1 MRRLVLLLAAIGCS
15 SGSSSPELEPTPVG
29 SDRVLLTSDAGSM
42 RTTVAPNARTK
53 LAAPPDSV
61 LWAVAQLYN
70 EMQVPVTLA
79 DKMARR
85 IGNMDFWK
93 TRRMWGSPISK
104 FLNCGDTFSGP
115 AADNHRIYMSL
126 VTTVRP
132 DAATKGS
139 EMEIS
144 FTAQS
149 QNMEGTSSDR
159 LTCGSTGLRE
169 EQMRQTVAKKL
180 QL

>member
-1 MRRLVLLLAAIGCS
+1 
-15 SGSSSPELEPTPVG
+15 
-29 SDRVLLTSDAGSM
+29 
-42 RTTVAPNARTK
+42 
-53 LAAPPDSV
+53 
-61 LWAVAQLYN
+61 
-70 EMQVPVTLA
+70 
-79 DKMARR
+79 
-85 IGNMDFWK
+85 
-93 TRRMWGSPISK
+93 MWGSAISK

-115 AADNHRIYMSL
+115 AADNHRVYMSL

-144 FTAQS
+144 FSAQS

-159 LTCGSTGLRE
+159 LTCGSTGLLE

-180 QL
+180 GR